1 MKDIQDTIKEKVEE
15 QKFIDSDVLYLTAF
29 LSNFDII
36 DINEYWSS
44 DIKLLPVYLLEIL
57 TNYKVYYIKELNDQ
71 SLNEDWRQLTKEEL
85 TNLNSGR
92 YLCMISVDKPYI
104 QNSIIENYFVLE
116 K

>member
-1 MKDIQDTIKEKVEE
+1 MNMSGLNKQE
-15 QKFIDSDVLYLTAF
+15 
-29 LSNFDII
+29 
-36 DINEYWSS
+36 INKLWSS
-44 DIKLLPVYLLEIL
+44 FK
-57 TNYKVYYIKELNDQ
+57 LNDQ

-85 TNLNSGR
+85 TNLSSGR